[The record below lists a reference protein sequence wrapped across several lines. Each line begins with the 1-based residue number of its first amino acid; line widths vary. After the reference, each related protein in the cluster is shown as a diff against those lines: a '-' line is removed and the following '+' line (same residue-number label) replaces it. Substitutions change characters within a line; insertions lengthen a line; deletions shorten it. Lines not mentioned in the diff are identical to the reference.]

1 MMICYKFPDQA
12 TFHFLADDMFSEE
25 DILICYTHDYSI
37 HEIGSVVVTEATY
50 DSEGV
55 ELTPSVLDTDHH
67 VNYLGAPPEA
77 WEPYRVFYCDHPKV
91 MFAGTSAEVAPIEE
105 EV

>member
-37 HEIGSVVVTEATY
+37 HEIGSIVVDEVVI
-50 DSEGV
+50 EG
-55 ELTPSVLDTDHH
+55 HH

-77 WEPYRVFYCDHPKV
+77 WEPYRVLYCDHPKV
-91 MFAGTSAEVAPIEE
+91 MFAGTSAEVAPTEE